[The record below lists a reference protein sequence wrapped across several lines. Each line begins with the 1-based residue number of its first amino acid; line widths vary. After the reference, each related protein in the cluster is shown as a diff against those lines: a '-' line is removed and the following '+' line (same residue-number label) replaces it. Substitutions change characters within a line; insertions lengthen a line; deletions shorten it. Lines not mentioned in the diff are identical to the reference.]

1 MAIDLK
7 RGIVFAPTGSA
18 ASDFYGANRVGD
30 DLFATSLIALN
41 AETGKRI
48 WHYQFV
54 HHDIWDRDP
63 PSAPALVTVKRNGHD
78 VDAVA
83 QTTKQGYVFLFDRET
98 GKPLV
103 PDEDSEISA
112 LGS

>member
-1 MAIDLK
+1 MSLPG
-7 RGIVFAPTGSA
+7 RLLPTSMERIEWETI
-18 ASDFYGANRVGD
+18 Y
-30 DLFATSLIALN
+30 LPTSLIALN

-48 WHYQFV
+48 WHFQFV

-98 GKPLV
+98 GKPLF
-103 PDEDSEISA
+103 PIKSAEISG
-112 LGS
+112 LRS

>member
-1 MAIDLK
+1 MERIAWETICS
-7 RGIVFAPTGSA
+7 R
-18 ASDFYGANRVGD
+18 
-30 DLFATSLIALN
+30 TSLIALN

-63 PSAPALVTVKRNGHD
+63 PSAPALVTVKRKGQD

-98 GKPLV
+98 GKPLF
-103 PDEDSEISA
+103 PDQDAGNIRRRI
-112 LGS
+112 LKVK